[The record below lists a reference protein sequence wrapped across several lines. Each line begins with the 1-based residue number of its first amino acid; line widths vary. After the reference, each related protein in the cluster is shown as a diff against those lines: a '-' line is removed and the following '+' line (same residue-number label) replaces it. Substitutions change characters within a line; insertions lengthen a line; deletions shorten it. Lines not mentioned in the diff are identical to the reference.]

1 MSFLPPGMRPGGDI
15 ILRKMENTSDYQN
28 VEVLVPENEGGFTM
42 ELWASP
48 PDLFA
53 VGMISPLGETIPPIP
68 PRAGSVTSISFLLEQ
83 TVIEV
88 SYEPVEIASGGQ
100 LVFLRVQ
107 NPTPGIWGF
116 QIYPRQISSGIFHIW
131 LPISG
136 FAMENTRF

>member
-1 MSFLPPGMRPGGDI
+1 
-15 ILRKMENTSDYQN
+15 
-28 VEVLVPENEGGFTM
+28 M

-136 FAMENTRF
+136 FAMENTAF

>member
-1 MSFLPPGMRPGGDI
+1 MSRYLS
-15 ILRKMENTSDYQN
+15 RKMRE
-28 VEVLVPENEGGFTM
+28 
-42 ELWASP
+42 
-48 PDLFA
+48 DLPWNFGLRRRICLQSHDLTA
-53 VGMISPLGETIPPIP
+53 WRDVPPIHQD
-68 PRAGSVTSISFLLEQ
+68 AGSVTSISFLLEQ

-136 FAMENTRF
+136 FAWKIPAFEFQSGYNDCLPVKCRRSYHLCCL